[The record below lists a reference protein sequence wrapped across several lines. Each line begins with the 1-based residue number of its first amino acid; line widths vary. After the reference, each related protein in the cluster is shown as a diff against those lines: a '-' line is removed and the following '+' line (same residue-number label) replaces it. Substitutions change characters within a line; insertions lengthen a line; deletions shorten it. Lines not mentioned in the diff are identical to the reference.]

1 MMKALNLVFWT
12 LLLVL
17 SSCSHSGP
25 SNKQATPGEAVDSL
39 TTELESS
46 ANETAYNLLGPADL
60 DVISSLTVNQ
70 KTVYFETDKQLT
82 EYLTFE
88 LIDKPLFDRQK
99 STAVSFLLADTINQK
114 KKNGLTILK
123 CRDKTVKYIDKP
135 DAEED
140 LQVFTYVGQIE
151 FLNTYVISGSYWESG
166 DFKFVDKTSGEETN
180 SFVDYPHISPDKKNI
195 ICINPNGYEV
205 TADLELYSIADNKTK
220 HVMSASFKNW
230 MPALE
235 SHNMF
240 WSADGY
246 LYLTVHNA
254 KSFWK
259 ENGALNDNYQY
270 MRIKTR

>member
-1 MMKALNLVFWT
+1 MMKALNLVFGT

-17 SSCSHSGP
+17 SSCSHSGQ

-46 ANETAYNLLGPADL
+46 RNETADDLLGPADL

-70 KTVYFETDKQLT
+70 KTVYFEADKQLT

-99 STAVSFLLADTINQK
+99 STAVSFLLADTIDHK

-123 CRDKTVKYIDKP
+123 CRNKTVKYIDKP

-151 FLNTYVISGSYWESG
+151 FLNTYLISGSYWESG
-166 DFKFVDKTSGEETN
+166 DFKFIDKTSGEETN

-195 ICINPNGYEV
+195 ICINPNGYEE
-205 TADLELYSIADNKTK
+205 TADLELYSIADNKAK

-235 SHNMF
+235 NQDIF
-240 WSADGY
+240 WSSDGY
-246 LYLTVHNA
+246 LYLTVHNT

-259 ENGALNDNYQY
+259 ENGDLNDQYQY
-270 MRIKTR
+270 IRIKTR